1 MSPGASRDRN
11 RLLLNGVPI
20 EVVVRP
26 AVTFVAVNALAFAL
40 IASAQAAAPRL
51 IMVSDEPLGEPV
63 VTADARVVFAL
74 YGSLFHD
81 GATVDGSQLKGRR
94 ALRLG
99 LFWHNPTWEPYVR
112 DGRLAEL
119 RLHQANQVGRFYPA
133 VGDEAALVVLP
144 GYGSWP
150 KRVSKEA
157 LQILE
162 ANGIPVR
169 LDNDD
174 GSRWLAAGVAGG
186 GLATIPLLL
195 LALRWRRSRLSGAE
209 PAGTR

>member
-1 MSPGASRDRN
+1 
-11 RLLLNGVPI
+11 
-20 EVVVRP
+20 
-26 AVTFVAVNALAFAL
+26 
-40 IASAQAAAPRL
+40 
-51 IMVSDEPLGEPV
+51 MVSDEPLGEPV
-63 VTADARVVFAL
+63 VIADARVVFTL
-74 YGSLFHD
+74 YQSFVLD
-81 GATVDGSQLKGRR
+81 GATVDESQLKGRR

-150 KRVSKEA
+150 KRVSVDA
-157 LQILE
+157 LRILE

-169 LDNDD
+169 LGNDD
-174 GSRWLAAGVAGG
+174 GSRWLTAGVAGA
-186 GLATIPLLL
+186 GLVSIPLLL
-195 LALRWRRSRLSGAE
+195 LALRWRRGRTSGAE
-209 PAGTR
+209 PAGPGRASSSVRIRKSQRLPLPR

>member
-1 MSPGASRDRN
+1 
-11 RLLLNGVPI
+11 
-20 EVVVRP
+20 
-26 AVTFVAVNALAFAL
+26 
-40 IASAQAAAPRL
+40 
-51 IMVSDEPLGEPV
+51 MVSDEPLDEPV
-63 VTADARVVFAL
+63 VIADARVVFKL
-74 YGSLFHD
+74 YGSLVLD
-81 GATVDGSQLKGRR
+81 GATADASQLKGRR

-119 RLHQANQVGRFYPA
+119 KLHQANQMGRFYPA

-150 KRVSKEA
+150 KRVSDDA
-157 LQILE
+157 LRILE

-174 GSRWLAAGVAGG
+174 GSRWLAVGVTGG
-186 GLATIPLLL
+186 GLIAIVLLL
-195 LALRWRRSRLSGAE
+195 LSLRWRRSRRSAAE
-209 PAGTR
+209 PAGAR

>member
-1 MSPGASRDRN
+1 
-11 RLLLNGVPI
+11 
-20 EVVVRP
+20 
-26 AVTFVAVNALAFAL
+26 
-40 IASAQAAAPRL
+40 
-51 IMVSDEPLGEPV
+51 MVSDEPLDAPV
-63 VTADARVVFAL
+63 VIADARVAFKL
-74 YGSLFHD
+74 YQSLVLD
-81 GATVDGSQLKGRR
+81 GATADGSQLEGRR

-119 RLHQANQVGRFYPA
+119 KLRQANQVGRVYPA

-144 GYGSWP
+144 GQGSWP

-169 LDNDD
+169 LENDD
-174 GSRWLAAGVAGG
+174 GSRWLVAGVAGG
-186 GLATIPLLL
+186 GLIAIPLLL
-195 LALRWRRSRLSGAE
+195 LGLRWRRSQ
-209 PAGTR
+209 